1 MDKTWVVIADAQRAR
16 CFERHGAH
24 HPMTELA
31 GFVHPHP
38 SLIGLAE
45 GGDLTGAA
53 GKGHGNTG
61 HAGTQFEPHT
71 DAHAKARAR
80 FANELAVFIN
90 KGVSTQ
96 QCNSL
101 VLIAPG
107 PMLGEIKPF
116 LSPAAHSI
124 LTRSVVSD
132 LTHYTGLELARR
144 VGLAL
149 ALPD

>member
-1 MDKTWVVIADAQRAR
+1 MDRTWVLIADAQRAR

-24 HPMTELA
+24 HTLTELA

-38 SLIGLAE
+38 SLVGLAG

-71 DAHAKARAR
+71 QDHAKALAR
-80 FANELAVFIN
+80 FANELAVYLN
-90 KGVSTQ
+90 KGVSSQ
-96 QCNSL
+96 QCDSL
-101 VLIAPG
+101 VLIGTG

-116 LSPAAHSI
+116 LSPAAYKV
-124 LTRSVVSD
+124 LERSVVSD
-132 LTHYTGLELARR
+132 LTHYTGPELKKRVDHALELP
-144 VGLAL
+144 G
-149 ALPD
+149 